1 MHKFLV
7 GICECFKLDSDT
19 EHELEDLYPILLIV
33 YFEEKIDTII
43 EELESSFKLFS
54 EENKNFCP
62 DLEDNYKKTV
72 LDASYALLELNKS
85 LINQNSLLSM
95 IRVVETA
102 AENFPIFD
110 VPKR

>member
-1 MHKFLV
+1 M
-7 GICECFKLDSDT
+7 E
-19 EHELEDLYPILLIV
+19 ELCPAEV
-33 YFEEKIDTII
+33 YTIKDPLPENPFEEKIDTII